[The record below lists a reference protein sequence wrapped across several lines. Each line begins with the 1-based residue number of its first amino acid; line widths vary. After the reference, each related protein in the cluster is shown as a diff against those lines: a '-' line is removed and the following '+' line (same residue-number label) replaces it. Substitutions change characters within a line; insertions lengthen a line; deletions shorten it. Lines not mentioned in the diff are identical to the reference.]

1 MNGKIVGAAGLALL
15 ISVAPMPLERS
26 AAAGPAAAT
35 AGELSAD
42 RAVQAGQRRVNRYP
56 ASAGA
61 HYRLGDAYVL
71 KSRESG
77 DPAYLDL
84 AERALRRALELAPNH
99 AGAIR
104 HIAYVHSA
112 RHEFLESEREARRA
126 VALDPADGDAWGV
139 LGDALLELG
148 RYAEAGEAYRAMAE
162 RGAGLPALA
171 RLSGLKSLMGDPEGA
186 IADLGRAVEAG
197 VASGQ
202 PRESVA
208 WARCQLGQDRF
219 GQGDLAGAE
228 RDLVAAL
235 AELPGYHRALAGLAQ
250 VRAAQGRD
258 AEAVDLYHRALAAIP
273 LPEYAAALGD
283 VYTRMGR
290 ADAARRQYE
299 LVEYVA
305 RLEAARPV
313 LYHRE
318 LVYFYA
324 DHGLQLDRALAL
336 AERELAARGD
346 IGAHD
351 ALAWTLLQLDR
362 PAEARA
368 AMERALSLGT
378 RDARLFFPAGMI
390 YRRLGEATKA
400 REYLTRALA
409 TNRQF
414 HPLQAETA
422 RRALAELDA
431 ESPQAALGAAGAVGA
446 APEVSYAP

>member
-1 MNGKIVGAAGLALL
+1 MNRRIVGAAGLALL
-15 ISVAPMPLERS
+15 VSVAPMPLERF
-26 AAAGPAAAT
+26 AAAGPATAA

-42 RAVQAGQRRVNRYP
+42 RAVQAGQRRVSRYP

-104 HIAYVHSA
+104 HLAYVHSA
-112 RHEFLESEREARRA
+112 RHDFVEAEREARRA

-148 RYAEAGEAYRAMAE
+148 RYAEAAEAYRAMAE

-186 IADLGRAVEAG
+186 IADLERAIQAG

-235 AELPGYHRALAGLAQ
+235 GELPGYHRALAGLAQ

-258 AEAVDLYHRALAAIP
+258 GEAVDLYHRALAAIP

-290 ADAARRQYE
+290 AAAARRQYE

-305 RLEAARPV
+305 RLEAARPA
-313 LYHRE
+313 LYNRE

-324 DHGLQLDRALAL
+324 DHGLQLERALAL

-362 PAEARA
+362 PADARA
-368 AMERALSLGT
+368 AMERALALGT
-378 RDARLFFPAGMI
+378 RDARLFFHAGMI
-390 YRRLGEATKA
+390 YRRLGEAAKA
-400 REYLTRALA
+400 REYLTRALE
-409 TNRQF
+409 TNRHF
-414 HPLQAETA
+414 HPLQAETT

-431 ESPQAALGAAGAVGA
+431 ESPHAALRAAGAAGA

>member
-1 MNGKIVGAAGLALL
+1 MIRQVVGAAGLAL
-15 ISVAPMPLERS
+15 IVSVAPMALPRS
-26 AAAGPAAAT
+26 AAVGPTAAA
-35 AGELSAD
+35 AEELSAD
-42 RAVQAGQRRVNRYP
+42 RAVQAGQRRVSRYP

-77 DPAYLDL
+77 DPAYLEL
-84 AERALRRALELAPNH
+84 AERALRRALELAPSH

-104 HIAYVHSA
+104 HIAFVHSA
-112 RHEFLESEREARRA
+112 RHEFAEAEHEARRA
-126 VALDPADGDAWGV
+126 LALDPADGDAWGV

-148 RYAEAGEAYRAMAE
+148 RYVEAGEAYRAMAA
-162 RGAGLPALA
+162 RGGGLPALA
-171 RLSGLKSLMGDPEGA
+171 RLSGLKSLMGDPAGA
-186 IADLGRAVEAG
+186 IADLERAVEAG
-197 VASGQ
+197 LASGQ

-228 RDLVAAL
+228 RDLVTAL
-235 AELPGYHRALAGLAQ
+235 DVLPGYHRAVAGLAQ

-258 AEAVDLYHRALAAIP
+258 GEAVDLYRRALATIP
-273 LPEYAAALGD
+273 LPEYAASLGD

-290 ADAARRQYE
+290 ADAARRQYK

-305 RLEAARPV
+305 RLEAARPA
-313 LYHRE
+313 LYNRE

-324 DHGLQLDRALAL
+324 DHGIQLDRALAL
-336 AERELAARGD
+336 AERELAARGG

-351 ALAWTLLQLDR
+351 ALAWALLQLDR

-368 AMERALSLGT
+368 AMERALALGT
-378 RDARLFFPAGMI
+378 RDARLFFHAGMI
-390 YRRLGEATKA
+390 HRRLGEAAEA
-400 REYLTRALA
+400 REYLTRALE
-409 TNRQF
+409 TNPHF

-431 ESPQAALGAAGAVGA
+431 EAPHAAVRAAGVPGAAA
-446 APEVSYAP
+446 EVSYAP